1 MYYLIVLLVLFII
14 GYYSI
19 KYLSFVLI
27 GMVISLYLSFK
38 YLFPFYNSIHKI
50 TIS

>member
-1 MYYLIVLLVLFII
+1 MYYLIILLILFIV

-38 YLFPFYNSIHKI
+38 YLFPYYNSFHKI
-50 TIS
+50 SIS